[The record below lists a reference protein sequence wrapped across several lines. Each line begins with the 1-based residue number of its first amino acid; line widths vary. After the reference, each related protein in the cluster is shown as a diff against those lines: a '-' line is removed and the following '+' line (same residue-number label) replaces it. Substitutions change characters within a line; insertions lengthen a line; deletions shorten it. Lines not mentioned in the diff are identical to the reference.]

1 MGDRTNVRREPE
13 SGRNEGGGLRSF
25 ARGAASV
32 FRRARNR
39 ISLRLS
45 PRGLGSDT
53 PRLSQTTE
61 GAARMLRTS
70 RRIAQWSGAVRPHS
84 LRVAR
89 GRLAPPVRPKIGQRI
104 QLSAAVFER
113 YRLGTLSSPRQ
124 PLPLA
129 PRWLTRLPRTL
140 LGPAAT
146 DDVAA
151 SGSGIRARP
160 TVRPAVGNSGLGTGQ
175 SMLSRSSPV
184 RPDVSTHGAGPASRR
199 DDTLIGSPEGGL
211 APRPLS
217 QDVAGHTAWGD
228 APESQRRESV
238 TASPG
243 VSGFRQAEADTTL
256 RAHRGRGSDEPPRRV
271 YRAVWSDSE
280 SPSRGGQSA
289 LLTSSG
295 AAPAQ
300 EEDARDL
307 AKREV
312 EGQAEQAEGVEREGQ
327 DARDQAARTAAPAEA
342 GRRTSAPTKEAG
354 KSSEEVPVVPL
365 QTHTVAGGRH
375 LQKQERPTRGI
386 PSIPRQMVRP
396 REGAATPWRW
406 SIAVLQRVRSAV
418 LRSPP
423 GIGGRASDARR
434 SAHSRVD
441 RSGAPPGEGSTGA
454 REAADGLPGFLNP
467 VRERRGWLPS
477 SQSSRES
484 PARRERGAGRAL
496 RPAQRTAMEQ
506 LLDDDFGDVR
516 VHTDVE
522 ASRTAAELRADAF
535 TEGQDVY
542 FATGRASLQSPEGM
556 ALLGHEL
563 THVRQARR
571 GGGAPDQGSTLRRVA
586 EEREAF
592 ASEMALRRHLELS
605 ESPRPTAP
613 GPAMDLPNLRIRL
626 DDLVASEQ
634 ATETA
639 VRGVTLPGATPPVVA
654 RAPAERAAEQAPTS
668 DGVSPAPAR
677 EAEAGGGG
685 TELDVDAVASQVY
698 EMILRR
704 LTLERERIGFH

>member
-25 ARGAASV
+25 VRGAASV

-45 PRGLGSDT
+45 PRGLGSET
-53 PRLSQTTE
+53 LQLSQTTE

-84 LRVAR
+84 LRVVR
-89 GRLAPPVRPKIGQRI
+89 GRLAPPVRPKIGRRI
-104 QLSAAVFER
+104 QLSAAVLER

-140 LGPAAT
+140 LGPATT

-151 SGSGIRARP
+151 SGSRVRARP
-160 TVRPAVGNSGLGTGQ
+160 TVRPAGSKSGLGTGQ
-175 SMLSRSSPV
+175 PMLSRSSPV
-184 RPDVSTHGAGPASRR
+184 RADVSMQGADPASRR
-199 DDTLIGSPEGGL
+199 DDILIGSPEDGL

-217 QDVAGHTAWGD
+217 RDVWGHTAWGD

-243 VSGFRQAEADTTL
+243 VSEFRQAEENTTL
-256 RAHRGRGSDEPPRRV
+256 PARSERGLDEPPRRV
-271 YRAVWSDSE
+271 YRAVWGDSE
-280 SPSRGGQSA
+280 PPPTGGRKG
-289 LLTSSG
+289 LLVSSK
-295 AAPAQ
+295 AAPDQ
-300 EEDARDL
+300 GEGARDL
-307 AKREV
+307 ATWEV
-312 EGQAEQAEGVEREGQ
+312 EGQAEQAEGVERAGQ
-327 DARDQAARTAAPAEA
+327 DARHQAARPATPTEL
-342 GRRTSAPTKEAG
+342 GRRRSAPTKEG
-354 KSSEEVPVVPL
+354 GTSSEEAPVAPL
-365 QTHTVAGGRH
+365 QTPTAASGRH
-375 LQKQERPTRGI
+375 LQKPEGPTGGI
-386 PSIPRQMVRP
+386 PFVRRQMVRP
-396 REGAATPWRW
+396 REGAVTPWRW
-406 SIAVLQRVRSAV
+406 SISVLQRVRSAV

-423 GIGGRASDARR
+423 RIGGRAGGARR
-434 SAHSRVD
+434 SGYSGVG
-441 RSGAPPGEGSTGA
+441 RSGAPPGEGSVGA
-454 REAADGLPGFLNP
+454 REAANGLPEIVNP
-467 VRERRGWLPS
+467 LPERRRGLPS
-477 SQSSRES
+477 SRSSREA
-484 PARRERGAGRAL
+484 PVRRQREGGRAL

-522 ASRTAAELRADAF
+522 ASRAAAELRADAF
-535 TEGQDVY
+535 TGGQDIY
-542 FATGRASLQSPEGM
+542 FATGRASLQSPEGT

-571 GGGAPDQGSTLRRVA
+571 GGGEPDRGSTLRRIA
-586 EEREAF
+586 EEREAL
-592 ASEMALRRHLELS
+592 ANEMALRRHLELS
-605 ESPRPTAP
+605 ESPRPAAP

-626 DDLVASEQ
+626 DGLVAPDR

-639 VRGVTLPGATPPVVA
+639 VRGVTLPGARPPVVA

-704 LTLERERIGFH
+704 LTLERERIGFR